1 MSAKERSVKS
11 HIVKDELVP
20 FPVAEEYKESGL
32 GQTEEAVIA
41 SRDGRFPD
49 SSAQAFVETP
59 NAKKKKGDFNPDEH
73 LRLLYVYFR
82 DMSSEDLFTAKQEVE
97 ISSKIKKYEA
107 AAETSDPRYRVRK
120 EQDAKDIL
128 KNSGVSELE
137 IRSLNW
143 EKIYARLPE
152 EEKLK
157 LFGSVTKI
165 ERLGKKKAMAR
176 SPRKKE
182 EYQRRIEVFQK
193 LAKISQEKKA
203 QRMKQKF
210 VKANLRLVI
219 TISRRYTNRGL
230 PLPDL
235 IQEGNLGLMRA
246 VERFDHTKGYKFST
260 YASWWIHQA
269 ILRALQGQ
277 TRTIKVPVYLL
288 EQANRVYKTVTKL
301 SKTADKRPTPEE
313 ISLESGI
320 TVDVVKRILNS
331 TNDAISL
338 DTPIL
343 EGKNAT
349 LLDSVP
355 DQEDSI
361 PDFVIAKNA
370 LSEKLREALKR
381 HLNEREEKIIKLRFG
396 IDRSGTYTLDE
407 IGKMFNLTR
416 ERIRQIEK
424 HSLNKLKNS
433 EIGKHLESFRG
444 N

>member
-1 MSAKERSVKS
+1 M
-11 HIVKDELVP
+11 
-20 FPVAEEYKESGL
+20 
-32 GQTEEAVIA
+32 
-41 SRDGRFPD
+41 
-49 SSAQAFVETP
+49 
-59 NAKKKKGDFNPDEH
+59 AKKAKKLNIDILKQEKLEQEGFSVSADEEGLRLEQPAGEVGLASGEGEFPEPPPAQVLVEEPNIKKRKGDFNPDENM
-73 LRLLYVYFR
+73 RLLYVYFK

-107 AAETSDPRYRVRK
+107 AAEDMDVKYRKTDKTYGAISRIEQLEKKRK
-120 EQDAKDIL
+120 
-128 KNSGVSELE
+128 
-137 IRSLNW
+137 
-143 EKIYARLPE
+143 
-152 EEKLK
+152 
-157 LFGSVTKI
+157 
-165 ERLGKKKAMAR
+165 MAR
-176 SPRKKE
+176 SREKKVAYE
-182 EYQRRIEVFQK
+182 SRIEVCRN
-193 LAKISQEKKA
+193 LARISQEKKA

-230 PLPDL
+230 SLPDL

-288 EQANRVYKTVTKL
+288 EQANRVYKTVAKL
-301 SKTADKRPTPEE
+301 SKTTDRKPTPEE
-313 ISLESGI
+313 ISAESGI
-320 TVDVVKRILNS
+320 TIEVVKRILNS

-338 DTPIL
+338 DTPVL

-355 DQEDSI
+355 DKEDSI

-370 LSEKLREALKR
+370 LSEKLREALKQ

-396 IDRSGTYTLDE
+396 IDESGTFTLDE
-407 IGKMFNLTR
+407 IGKMFDLTR

-433 EIGKHLESFRG
+433 EIGEHLYSFMR

>member
-1 MSAKERSVKS
+1 MSEKEKEITEDVL
-11 HIVKDELVP
+11 KDAPEDTGQVSGGLEDNVAGDSAL
-20 FPVAEEYKESGL
+20 FPEPP
-32 GQTEEAVIA
+32 
-41 SRDGRFPD
+41 PD
-49 SSAQAFVETP
+49 QAFIDASN
-59 NAKKKKGDFNPDEH
+59 NADKKKKGEFSPDEH
-73 LRLLYVYFR
+73 MRLLYVYFR
-82 DMSSEDLFTAKQEVE
+82 DMSSEDLFTARQEVE

-107 AAETSDPRYRVRK
+107 ESELSDHEYREKKKSDVM
-120 EQDAKDIL
+120 DIL
-128 KNSGVSELE
+128 KRKKKNDEKELQKLPWVSLYSMLSGD
-137 IRSLNW
+137 
-143 EKIYARLPE
+143 EKVKI
-152 EEKLK
+152 
-157 LFGSVTKI
+157 FGSLSKV
-165 ERLGKKKAMAR
+165 ERLEKKAKASR
-176 SPRKKE
+176 SPSNKA
-182 EYQRRIEVFQK
+182 QIARRVKILRK
-193 LAKISQEKKA
+193 LALVSQEKKA

-288 EQANRVYKTVTKL
+288 EQANRVYKTVSKL
-301 SKTADKRPTPEE
+301 SKTTDRKPTPEE
-313 ISLESGI
+313 ISVESGI
-320 TVDVVKRILNS
+320 SIEVVKRILNS

-355 DQEDSI
+355 DQENSI

-370 LSEKLREALKR
+370 LSKKLREALKK
-381 HLNEREEKIIKLRFG
+381 HLNDREEKIIKLRFG
-396 IDRSGTYTLDE
+396 IDEAGTFTLDE
-407 IGKMFNLTR
+407 IGKMFDLTR

-424 HSLNKLKNS
+424 HSLSKLRNS
-433 EIGKHLESFRG
+433 EIGAHLHSFMQ

>member
-1 MSAKERSVKS
+1 MSEKK
-11 HIVKDELVP
+11 HTKKGDETLNEPVGATAELEVVDDNEAAP
-20 FPVAEEYKESGL
+20 FPEPP
-32 GQTEEAVIA
+32 
-41 SRDGRFPD
+41 PD
-49 SSAQAFVETP
+49 KAFVEASN
-59 NAKKKKGDFNPDEH
+59 NAKSKKGDFSPDEH
-73 LRLLYVYFR
+73 MRLLYVYFK
-82 DMSSEDLFTAKQEVE
+82 DMSSEDLFTARQEVE
-97 ISSKIKKYEA
+97 ISSKIKKYETE
-107 AAETSDPRYRVRK
+107 AESADPTYREKDKSDVMDALKGGKISEK
-120 EQDAKDIL
+120 ELQKLPWEEIYGLLSDADK
-128 KNSGVSELE
+128 V
-137 IRSLNW
+137 
-143 EKIYARLPE
+143 KI
-152 EEKLK
+152 
-157 LFGSVTKI
+157 FGSISKI
-165 ERLGKKKAMAR
+165 ESLEKKVKASR
-176 SPRKKE
+176 SPSNKT
-182 EYQRRIEVFQK
+182 QFARRIEVLRK
-193 LAKISQEKKA
+193 LALISQEKKA

-288 EQANRVYKTVTKL
+288 EQANRVYKTVAKL
-301 SKTADKRPTPEE
+301 SKTTDRKPTPEE
-313 ISLESGI
+313 ISVESGI
-320 TVDVVKRILNS
+320 TIEVVKRILNS

-361 PDFVIAKNA
+361 PDFMIAKSA
-370 LSEKLREALKR
+370 LSQKLREALR
-381 HLNEREEKIIKLRFG
+381 EHLNEREEKIIKLRFG
-396 IDRSGTYTLDE
+396 IDQTGTYTLDE
-407 IGKMFNLTR
+407 IGKMFDLTR

-424 HSLNKLKNS
+424 HSLNKLRNS
-433 EIGKHLESFRG
+433 EIGEHLHSFMQG
-444 N
+444 

>member
-1 MSAKERSVKS
+1 MATKEKKQISKNGKETGVES
-11 HIVKDELVP
+11 SEESLVTSTDSD
-20 FPVAEEYKESGL
+20 FPEPPPP
-32 GQTEEAVIA
+32 Q
-41 SRDGRFPD
+41 D
-49 SSAQAFVETP
+49 FVEAS
-59 NAKKKKGDFNPDEH
+59 NAKKKKGEFNPDEH
-73 LRLLYVYFR
+73 MRLLYVYFK

-107 AAETSDPRYRVRK
+107 VAEDTDRKYR
-120 EQDAKDIL
+120 
-128 KNSGVSELE
+128 N
-137 IRSLNW
+137 
-143 EKIYARLPE
+143 
-152 EEKLK
+152 EEKK
-157 LFGSVTKI
+157 YAVPTRI
-165 ERLGKKKAMAR
+165 ERLEKKSVMAR
-176 SPRKKE
+176 SSGKKL
-182 EYQRRIEVFQK
+182 EYERRIEVLRK
-193 LAKISQEKKA
+193 LARISQEKKA

-230 PLPDL
+230 SLPDL

-288 EQANRVYKTVTKL
+288 EQANRVYKTVAKL
-301 SKTADKRPTPEE
+301 SKTTDRKPTPEE

-320 TVDVVKRILNS
+320 TVEVVKRILNS
-331 TNDAISL
+331 TNDAVSL

-355 DQEDSI
+355 DQGDSI
-361 PDFVIAKNA
+361 PDFVIAKKA
-370 LSEKLREALKR
+370 LAEKLREALKQ
-381 HLNEREEKIIKLRFG
+381 HLNEREEEIIKLRFG
-396 IDRSGTYTLDE
+396 IDQNGTSTLDE
-407 IGKMFNLTR
+407 IGKKFNLTR

-433 EIGKHLESFRG
+433 AIGEHLYSFMR